1 MKNKRM
7 RKIVEEGGYALWEYR
22 PSLFAPLYGNMDRP
36 SFVRRVRLMQE
47 YLSKGKYKACYLQ
60 VDGKFVGYNV
70 FAPGGRRLKCS
81 TTRDLV
87 SGPSYVLPEYRG
99 NGYAV
104 KMLVMGIKYFS
115 ENYDNVYAWISKNN
129 VASIRA
135 YTKAGFDVDFGELN
149 IVGKCRKLKQVEK
162 GKGTNVIVRYKI
174 N

>member
-1 MKNKRM
+1 M
-7 RKIVEEGGYALWEYR
+7 
-22 PSLFAPLYGNMDRP
+22 
-36 SFVRRVRLMQE
+36 
-47 YLSKGKYKACYLQ
+47 
-60 VDGKFVGYNV
+60 
-70 FAPGGRRLKCS
+70 
-81 TTRDLV
+81 
-87 SGPSYVLPEYRG
+87 LPEYRG

>member
-1 MKNKRM
+1 M

-87 SGPSYVLPEYRG
+87 SARPMCCQNIEE
-99 NGYAV
+99 
-104 KMLVMGIKYFS
+104 MVM
-115 ENYDNVYAWISKNN
+115 
-129 VASIRA
+129 R
-135 YTKAGFDVDFGELN
+135 L
-149 IVGKCRKLKQVEK
+149 KCLLWE
-162 GKGTNVIVRYKI
+162 
-174 N
+174 